1 MQPTEQSHP
10 IATASQT
17 ADLGPAMRRIVGMPL
32 SALRAA
38 IEVLRREVEAG
49 DPRGLVLEGALEQVL
64 RLARDIDALAEYA
77 SPRPLA
83 PLASSVEEILE
94 AACCEIGPE
103 RRARVR
109 LARPAQCEPI
119 EVDSP
124 VLSSALARLLECALD
139 ASGEEILLRARQ
151 EGERT
156 QFTIVGAGSRCA
168 FDCSAP
174 GRCASPREAEL
185 SLGLALARRDLERMD
200 ARLEILRGSL
210 GKACARIAVPNRPRI
225 VRESSR

>member
-1 MQPTEQSHP
+1 MQRTGQTHP
-10 IATASQT
+10 VSTASHA

-38 IEVLRREVEAG
+38 IEALRREVEAS

-94 AACCEIGPE
+94 AARGEVRPE

-124 VLSSALARLLECALD
+124 LLSSALARLLECALD
-139 ASGEEILLRARQ
+139 GSGEEVLLRARQ

-156 QFTIVGAGSRCA
+156 QFTIVGAASRCA
-168 FDCSAP
+168 FECSAP

-185 SLGLALARRDLERMD
+185 SLGLMLARRDLERMG

-210 GKACARIAVPNRPRI
+210 GKACARVAVPNRPRI
-225 VRESSR
+225 VRESLR